1 MKMAIAQMEAPNF
14 AQDQNESKVLRLVE
28 KALDEKAELVL
39 FPEAVNLGYFVLD
52 QTREKEAALSLA
64 LKMAPSLSSPWIE
77 KLKHQARH
85 GIFVACGSILKIQGN
100 RLVNAILLISPSG
113 EVFTYYKTHLY
124 HYKEAREESY
134 IDKGG
139 EINIVNTDLAKIG
152 LSICYDLNF
161 PEVNRTQMLKGAQLI
176 LVAAAWPK
184 MAADAWD
191 ILLKARALENEVY
204 VLASNPAARRGE
216 TDLILG
222 NVLGSNLFNTLMVAG
237 IAGLAGPGPVDST
250 FRPAVLF
257 MVASAAVAGEV
268 FSTAQASRW
277 FMVGRCTSQQSGVQ
291 NTRPVRLRVQV
302 ETLHT
307 Q

>member
-1 MKMAIAQMEAPNF
+1 MAGVSKTMKMAIAQMEAPNF

-204 VLASNPAARRGE
+204 VLASNQIGEAYCGRSKVIDYSGAIVTDFDEEEGIKTAEIDLNRQEKWRTNVTLLQDRRPE
-216 TDLILG
+216 LY
-222 NVLGSNLFNTLMVAG
+222 S
-237 IAGLAGPGPVDST
+237 
-250 FRPAVLF
+250 
-257 MVASAAVAGEV
+257 
-268 FSTAQASRW
+268 W
-277 FMVGRCTSQQSGVQ
+277 
-291 NTRPVRLRVQV
+291 
-302 ETLHT
+302 
-307 Q
+307 